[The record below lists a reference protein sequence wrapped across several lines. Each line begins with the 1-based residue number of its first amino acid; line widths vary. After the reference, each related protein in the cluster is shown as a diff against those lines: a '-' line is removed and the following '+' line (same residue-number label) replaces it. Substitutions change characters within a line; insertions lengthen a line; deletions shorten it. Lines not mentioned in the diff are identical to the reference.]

1 MGAESRKLFYVKNSS
16 IKLTLEE
23 RRVLIGFA
31 IVFLIYFLGMINSD
45 DVYNGFKKLGKFSY
59 FLLRSDVDTALA
71 TIAINIDNKS
81 TKSKTGN
88 SNFCSNVESIS
99 FMFLSP

>member
-1 MGAESRKLFYVKNSS
+1 VLFVLGILFYVKNSS

-59 FLLRSDVDTALA
+59 FLLSAP
-71 TIAINIDNKS
+71 I
-81 TKSKTGN
+81 
-88 SNFCSNVESIS
+88 F
-99 FMFLSP
+99 FLFKYYQQL